1 MGDTPQTST
10 FVIRLVHDSAG
21 GVSGV
26 VERVRTGF
34 KQRFEGREA
43 LNRLV
48 EEMLA
53 KDDAG
58 GGESQP

>member
-1 MGDTPQTST
+1 MPEHSQTSI
-10 FVIRLVHDSAG
+10 FVIRVVRDPAG

-43 LNRLV
+43 LCRVV

-53 KDDAG
+53 GDVNN
-58 GGESQP
+58 SQP